1 LAQLSQPPVTDSR
14 TRQELYA
21 QSCKQRNTALL
32 ANRDAHLNE
41 GIVIDDGGIP
51 SDTDYRIPIRSY
63 SSIPPEEHIG
73 KNDVVIYYHGG
84 GLYVGDLDSE
94 DLTCRRICK
103 ALGCTV
109 YSVDYRLMTDYTADD
124 AFADAMTAFLGII
137 QLRKIRR
144 LVLMGSSSGGQLAAM
159 VSQEFQLNHSQ
170 SLDNVSIYG
179 ILLRGPVTCDAT
191 KDGINLP
198 PRFKEYHTSMSKA
211 FHTSILS
218 SPAVNTENRVERM
231 MPLEGNLSGLPRH
244 WIQVSTNDIYY
255 SDGML
260 YAEALREL
268 GVKVELDI
276 VAGWPHTFWLKAP
289 ELERAVQAEVDMIN
303 GLRWLFE
310 DVSSA

>member
-1 LAQLSQPPVTDSR
+1 
-14 TRQELYA
+14 
-21 QSCKQRNTALL
+21 
-32 ANRDAHLNE
+32 
-41 GIVIDDGGIP
+41 
-51 SDTDYRIPIRSY
+51 
-63 SSIPPEEHIG
+63 
-73 KNDVVIYYHGG
+73 
-84 GLYVGDLDSE
+84 
-94 DLTCRRICK
+94 
-103 ALGCTV
+103 
-109 YSVDYRLMTDYTADD
+109 
-124 AFADAMTAFLGII
+124 
-137 QLRKIRR
+137 
-144 LVLMGSSSGGQLAAM
+144 
-159 VSQEFQLNHSQ
+159 
-170 SLDNVSIYG
+170 
-179 ILLRGPVTCDAT
+179 
-191 KDGINLP
+191 
-198 PRFKEYHTSMSKA
+198 MSKA